1 MTNFARIYTYLLFH
15 SINCQRLER
24 HLSVED
30 ARTERSEVT
39 CTGIRHIFLILFGI
53 ADSMEIE
60 HIVIWKKNAQSSMKI
75 E

>member
-39 CTGIRHIFLILFGI
+39 CTGIRHNFLFN
-53 ADSMEIE
+53 SE
-60 HIVIWKKNAQSSMKI
+60 
-75 E
+75 